1 MSKDLTTKQTQAVA
15 APTDLADWGTE
26 NKIGQDLLLA
36 KILPMQPM
44 SDLVTDSKAAIGEFR
59 DSVSGAKLGSI
70 AEPLEFIPFHV
81 EKMWDVLVKNG
92 DKFEWDH
99 SMPLIEDAMNPAY
112 NDNLPWADKNPDGVD
127 IKRVR
132 RMNFYVLL
140 PSEIASGVAIP
151 YILSFKSTSYKEG
164 KKVLNQ
170 MYLRNRKAGLPP
182 PAYSFLLAG
191 TKEKNDQGMYII
203 PNVTL
208 AKPSSKDQVQ
218 ECLSWYKLVKAGSVK
233 VDDSDLL
240 KTENSVDLSDVQGT
254 GAF

>member
-15 APTDLADWGTE
+15 TPADLADWGTE
-26 NKIGQDLLLA
+26 NKIGKDLLLA

-44 SDLVTDSKAAIGEFR
+44 SDMVTDSKAAIGEFR

-81 EKMWDVLVKNG
+81 EKMWDVQVKNG

-99 SMPLIEDAMNPAY
+99 SMPLIEDALNKDY
-112 NDNLPWADKNPDGVD
+112 NDNLPWSDKNTDGVE

-140 PSEIASGVAIP
+140 PNEIEQGTAIP

-170 MYLRNRKAGLPP
+170 MYLRNRKANLPP

-208 AKPSSKDQVQ
+208 AKPSSKEQIQ
-218 ECLSWYKLVKAGSVK
+218 ECLNWYKLVKAGAVK
-233 VDDSDLL
+233 VDDSDLKKDTQMEMNL
-240 KTENSVDLSDVQGT
+240 EDSGT